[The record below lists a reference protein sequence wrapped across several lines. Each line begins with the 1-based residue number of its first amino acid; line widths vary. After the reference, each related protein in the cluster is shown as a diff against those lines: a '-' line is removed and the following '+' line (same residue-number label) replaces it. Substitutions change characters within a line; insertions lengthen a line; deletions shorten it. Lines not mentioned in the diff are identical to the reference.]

1 MKGETASYFVSRF
14 SPFAFKNILMKKILG
29 VGNALVDI
37 MVKIDNDQILNELDL
52 PKGSMQLV
60 DKTRSNQVLDRV
72 KAFEKSNSAG
82 GSTANTIHGL
92 GMLGA
97 KSGFIGVVGEDEFG
111 GAFVRDMVNAGVDL
125 HMVHTKNETGRVVA
139 LVTPD
144 FERTFAT
151 HLGASAEFSM
161 EFVNNFKFSDY
172 NYVLIEGFLVQDHQ
186 LVRTVAEKAKA
197 AGLITAIDLCSYN
210 VVEANRDFLNEI
222 ITNYIDIVFAN
233 EEEAKALT
241 GLEPRQAL
249 DEIASKVKIAVV
261 KIGSKGSMIK
271 SGEASWD
278 IGVIDVKPVD
288 TTGAGDLYASGFLYG
303 LSQGKSLETC
313 GNYGAILSGNVI
325 EFIGSKMSRER
336 WNMIRAE
343 V

>member
-1 MKGETASYFVSRF
+1 
-14 SPFAFKNILMKKILG
+14 MKKILG
-29 VGNALVDI
+29 IGNSLVDI
-37 MVKIDNDQILNELDL
+37 MVRIDNDQILSELDL
-52 PKGSMQLV
+52 PKGSMQLM

-72 KAFEKSNSAG
+72 RAFEKSHSAG

-97 KSGFIGVVGEDEFG
+97 KTGFIGVVGEDEFG
-111 GAFVRDMVNAGVDL
+111 GSFVRDMINAGVDL
-125 HMVHTKNETGRVVA
+125 HMIHSKNETGRVVA
-139 LVTPD
+139 LVTTD

-151 HLGASAEFSM
+151 HLGASAEFSH
-161 EFVNNFKFSDY
+161 EFVSNFKYADY
-172 NYVLIEGFLVQDHQ
+172 HYILIEGFLVQDHE

-197 AGLITAIDLCSYN
+197 AGLTTAIDLCSYN

-222 ITNYIDIVFAN
+222 ITKYIDIVFAN

-241 GLEPRQAL
+241 GLEPRKAL

-278 IGVIDVKPVD
+278 IGVIDVSPVD

-303 LSQGKSLETC
+303 LSEGKSLQTC
-313 GNYGAILSGNVI
+313 GEYGAMLSGNVI
-325 EFIGSKMSRER
+325 EFIGSKMDKDR
-336 WNMIRAE
+336 WNRIRAGI
-343 V
+343 

>member
-1 MKGETASYFVSRF
+1 MVK
-14 SPFAFKNILMKKILG
+14 KMKKILG
-29 VGNALVDI
+29 IGNALVDI
-37 MVKIDNDQILNELDL
+37 MVKIDNDQLLGELDL

-60 DKTRSNQVLDRV
+60 DKTRSNQVLERV
-72 KAFEKSNSAG
+72 KSYEKSQSAG
-82 GSTANTIHGL
+82 GSTANTVHGL

-97 KSGFIGVVGEDEFG
+97 KSGFIGVVGEDEIG
-111 GAFVRDMVNAGVDL
+111 GHFVRDMINAGVDL
-125 HMVHTKNETGRVVA
+125 HMVHSKNETGRVVA

-144 FERTFAT
+144 YERTFAT

-161 EFVNNFKFSDY
+161 DFVSNFKYSDY
-172 NYVLIEGFLVQDHQ
+172 HYILIEGFLVQDHN

-197 AGLITAIDLCSYN
+197 AGLTTAIDLCSYN

-222 ITNYIDIVFAN
+222 ITKYIDIVFAN

-241 GLEPRQAL
+241 GLEPAQAL

-271 SGEASWD
+271 SGEEVVQ

-303 LSQGKSLETC
+303 LSEGKSLKIC
-313 GNYGAILSGNVI
+313 GEYGSILSGNVI
-325 EFIGSKMSRER
+325 EFIGSKMDKWR
-336 WNMIRAE
+336 WTEIKAE
-343 V
+343 VR

>member
-1 MKGETASYFVSRF
+1 MKR
-14 SPFAFKNILMKKILG
+14 ILG
-29 VGNALVDI
+29 IGNALVDI
-37 MVKIDNDQILNELDL
+37 MVKIDNDHILSELDL

-60 DKTRSNQVLDRV
+60 DKERSNQVLDRV
-72 KAFEKSNSAG
+72 MAFEKSNSAG

-111 GAFVRDMVNAGVDL
+111 GAFIRDMVNAGVDL

-161 EFVNNFKFSDY
+161 EFVNNFRYSDY

-186 LVRTVAEKAKA
+186 LVRTVAEKARA
-197 AGLITAIDLCSYN
+197 AGLMTAIDLCSYN

-222 ITNYIDIVFAN
+222 ITKYIDIVFAN

-241 GLEPRQAL
+241 GLEPRKAL

-278 IGVIDVKPVD
+278 IGVIDVQPVD

-303 LSQGKSLETC
+303 LSQGMSLETC
-313 GNYGAILSGNVI
+313 GNYGAMLSGNVI
-325 EFIGSKMSRER
+325 EFIGSKMDRER
-336 WNMIRAE
+336 WNRIRAE
-343 V
+343 VV

>member
-1 MKGETASYFVSRF
+1 MKR
-14 SPFAFKNILMKKILG
+14 ILG
-29 VGNALVDI
+29 IGNALVDI

-222 ITNYIDIVFAN
+222 ITKYIDIVFAN

-241 GLEPRQAL
+241 GMEPRKAL

-261 KIGSKGSMIK
+261 KIGSKGSIIK

-303 LSQGKSLETC
+303 LSEGKPLETC

-325 EFIGSKMSRER
+325 EFIGSKMSKER
-336 WNMIRAE
+336 WNAIKAE

>member
-1 MKGETASYFVSRF
+1 
-14 SPFAFKNILMKKILG
+14 MKKILG
-29 VGNALVDI
+29 IGNALVDI
-37 MVKIDNDQILNELDL
+37 MVRIDNDHILLELDL

-60 DKTRSNQVLDRV
+60 DKARSNAVFERV
-72 KAFEKSNSAG
+72 KTFNKSQSAG
-82 GSTANTIHGL
+82 GATANTIHGL

-97 KSGFIGVVGEDEFG
+97 KSGFIGVVGEDEVG
-111 GAFVRDMVNAGVDL
+111 GHFVRDMVNAGVDL
-125 HMVHTKNETGRVVA
+125 HMVHSKNETGRVVA

-144 FERTFAT
+144 YERTFAT

-161 EFVNNFKFSDY
+161 DFVTNF
-172 NYVLIEGFLVQDHQ
+172 NYAGYHYILIEGFLVQDHN
-186 LVRTVAEKAKA
+186 LVRTVAEKARA

-222 ITNYIDIVFAN
+222 ISKYIDIVFAN

-241 GLEPRQAL
+241 GLEPREAL
-249 DEIASKVKIAVV
+249 DAIASKVKIAVV

-271 SGEASWD
+271 SGEEIWE

-303 LSQGKSLETC
+303 LSAGKSLKTC
-313 GNYGAILSGNVI
+313 GEYGSILSGNVI

-336 WNMIRAE
+336 WNEIKTE
-343 V
+343 VR

>member
-1 MKGETASYFVSRF
+1 
-14 SPFAFKNILMKKILG
+14 MKKILG
-29 VGNALVDI
+29 IGNALVDI
-37 MVKIDNDQILNELDL
+37 MVKIDNDHILNELEL

-60 DKTRSNQVLDRV
+60 DKTRSNQVLERV
-72 KAFEKSNSAG
+72 KAFDKSNSAG

-125 HMVHTKNETGRVVA
+125 HMIHSKNETGRVVA

-161 EFVNNFKFSDY
+161 DFVNSFRYSDY

-222 ITNYIDIVFAN
+222 ITKYIDIVFAN

-241 GLEPRQAL
+241 GLEPRKAL

-278 IGVIDVKPVD
+278 IGVIKVQPVD

-313 GNYGAILSGNVI
+313 GECGAKLSGNVI

-336 WNMIRAE
+336 WNMIKAE
-343 V
+343 VK

>member
-1 MKGETASYFVSRF
+1 
-14 SPFAFKNILMKKILG
+14 MKKILG
-29 VGNALVDI
+29 IGNALVDI
-37 MVKIDNDQILNELDL
+37 MVKIDNDQILSELDL

-60 DKTRSNQVLDRV
+60 DKTRSNLVLDRV

-161 EFVNNFKFSDY
+161 EFVNNFRYSDY

-186 LVRTVAEKAKA
+186 LVRTVAEKARA
-197 AGLITAIDLCSYN
+197 AGLMTAIDLCSYN

-222 ITNYIDIVFAN
+222 ITKYIDIVFAN

-241 GLEPRQAL
+241 GMEPRQAL

-278 IGVIDVKPVD
+278 IGVIDVQPVD

-313 GNYGAILSGNVI
+313 GNYGALLSGNVI
-325 EFIGSKMSRER
+325 EFIGSKMSKDR
-336 WNMIRAE
+336 WNAIKAE

>member
-1 MKGETASYFVSRF
+1 
-14 SPFAFKNILMKKILG
+14 
-29 VGNALVDI
+29 
-37 MVKIDNDQILNELDL
+37 
-52 PKGSMQLV
+52 
-60 DKTRSNQVLDRV
+60 
-72 KAFEKSNSAG
+72 
-82 GSTANTIHGL
+82 
-92 GMLGA
+92 
-97 KSGFIGVVGEDEFG
+97 
-111 GAFVRDMVNAGVDL
+111 
-125 HMVHTKNETGRVVA
+125 
-139 LVTPD
+139 
-144 FERTFAT
+144 
-151 HLGASAEFSM
+151 M

-222 ITNYIDIVFAN
+222 ITKYIDIVFAN

-241 GLEPRQAL
+241 GMEPRKAL

-261 KIGSKGSMIK
+261 KIGSKGSIIK

-303 LSQGKSLETC
+303 LSEGKPLETC
-313 GNYGAILSGNVI
+313 GNYGAISSGNVI
-325 EFIGSKMSRER
+325 EFIGSKMSKER
-336 WNMIRAE
+336 WNAIKAE

>member
-1 MKGETASYFVSRF
+1 
-14 SPFAFKNILMKKILG
+14 MKKILG
-29 VGNALVDI
+29 IGNALVDI
-37 MVKIDNDQILNELDL
+37 MVKIDNDQILSELDL

-60 DKTRSNQVLDRV
+60 DKTRSNQVLERV
-72 KAFEKSNSAG
+72 KAFDKSHSAG

-111 GAFVRDMVNAGVDL
+111 GAFIRDMVNAGVDL
-125 HMVHTKNETGRVVA
+125 HMVHTHNETGRVVA

-161 EFVNNFKFSDY
+161 DFVNNFRYSDY
-172 NYVLIEGFLVQDHQ
+172 NYILIEGFLVQDHQ
-186 LVRTVAEKAKA
+186 LVRTVAEKART
-197 AGLITAIDLCSYN
+197 AGLTTAIDLCSYN

-222 ITNYIDIVFAN
+222 ITKYIDIVFAN

-241 GLEPRQAL
+241 GLEPRKAL

-278 IGVIDVKPVD
+278 IGVIDVKPID

-303 LSQGKSLETC
+303 LSQGKPLETC
-313 GNYGAILSGNVI
+313 GNYGAMLSGNVI
-325 EFIGSKMSRER
+325 EFIGSKMSKDR
-336 WNMIRAE
+336 WNSIKAGI
-343 V
+343 

>member
-1 MKGETASYFVSRF
+1 
-14 SPFAFKNILMKKILG
+14 
-29 VGNALVDI
+29 
-37 MVKIDNDQILNELDL
+37 MVKVDNDQILNELQL

-60 DKTRSNQVLDRV
+60 DKIRSNQVLDSV
-72 KAFEKSNSAG
+72 KSYDKSWSAG

-97 KSGFIGVVGEDEFG
+97 KCGFIGVVGEDEIG
-111 GAFVRDMVNAGVDL
+111 GSFVRDMLNAGVDL
-125 HMVHTKNETGRVVA
+125 HMVHSRNETGRVVA

-144 FERTFAT
+144 YERTFAT
-151 HLGASAEFSM
+151 HLGASAEFDLD
-161 EFVNNFKFSDY
+161 FVSNFKFSEY
-172 NYVLIEGFLVQDHQ
+172 NYLLIEGFLVQDHN
-186 LVRTVAEKAKA
+186 LVRIAAEKAKS
-197 AGLITAIDLCSYN
+197 AGLTTAIDLCSYN

-222 ITNYIDIVFAN
+222 ITKYIDIVFAN

-249 DEIASKVKIAVV
+249 DVISSAVKIAVV

-303 LSQGKSLETC
+303 LSTGKPLETC
-313 GNYGAILSGNVI
+313 GNYGAMLSGNVI
-325 EFIGSKMSRER
+325 EFIGSKMSPER
-336 WNMIRAE
+336 WNTIKAE
-343 V
+343 VR

>member
-1 MKGETASYFVSRF
+1 
-14 SPFAFKNILMKKILG
+14 MKKILG

-37 MVKIDNDQILNELDL
+37 MVKIDNDHILNELDL

-60 DKTRSNQVLDRV
+60 DKARSNQVLERV
-72 KAFEKSNSAG
+72 KAYEKSQSAG

-97 KSGFIGVVGEDEFG
+97 KSGFIGVVGEDEIG
-111 GAFVRDMVNAGVDL
+111 GHFVRDMVNAGVDL
-125 HMVHTKNETGRVVA
+125 HMVHSKNETGRVVA

-161 EFVNNFKFSDY
+161 EFVNSFRYTDY
-172 NYVLIEGFLVQDHQ
+172 DYILIEGFLVQDHK
-186 LVRTVAEKAKA
+186 LVRTIAAKAKA
-197 AGLITAIDLCSYN
+197 AGLTTAIDLCSYN

-222 ITNYIDIVFAN
+222 ITKYIDIVFAN

-241 GLEPRQAL
+241 GMEPRKAI

-261 KIGSKGSMIK
+261 KLGSKGSMIR
-271 SGEASWD
+271 SGEATWD
-278 IGVIDVKPVD
+278 IGVIDIKPID
-288 TTGAGDLYASGFLYG
+288 STGAGDLYASGFLYG
-303 LSQGKSLETC
+303 LSTGKSLETC
-313 GNYGAILSGNVI
+313 GEYGALLSGNVI
-325 EFIGSKMSRER
+325 EFIGSKMSKDR
-336 WNMIRAE
+336 WNIIRAGI
-343 V
+343 